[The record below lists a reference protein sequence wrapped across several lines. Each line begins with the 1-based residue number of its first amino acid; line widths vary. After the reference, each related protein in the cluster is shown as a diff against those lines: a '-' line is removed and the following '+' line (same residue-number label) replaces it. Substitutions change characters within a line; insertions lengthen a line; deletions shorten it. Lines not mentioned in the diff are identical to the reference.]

1 MKLKIFSRDFFS
13 CCIVLLFITCFSIS
27 LSSPI
32 SVYGIQ
38 IFFLFIVSTVML
50 LISRMSWD
58 INSLLIYVLIVFFII
73 SVSAIQSINLE
84 YQEILWLQVLRVI
97 FWISMC
103 FIAYPYLKNLE
114 VNIIEASLKTLIV
127 FLSSAVYI
135 QFVGYYA
142 FNTVIDFSVL
152 TGGNASRILFSTFR
166 PSGLT
171 AEPAIHSGIMIGLLV
186 LLFIKNKSSSLFII
200 VGIVSIFLT
209 MSIYGILSAMFFLV
223 IFFFRRKSIKLL
235 ILLFPFLVIA
245 FSLSAPILF
254 ERYELYNSGQ
264 DESNMTK
271 VDSFNNMLN
280 KSHLLYLGYGMT
292 GKSDSAPKFYEGL
305 YDVTAFGSPIII
317 FGIPLGLLLVSILI
331 LFIVKL
337 PFTLQEKI
345 LVVLAFT
352 KLSAPTFPFFNVFI
366 LMLVLFSH
374 KRRLDKLCN

>member
-1 MKLKIFSRDFFS
+1 MKLKIFNGNFFS
-13 CCIVLLFITCFSIS
+13 CCFVLLFITCFSIS
-27 LSSPI
+27 LSSPV

-38 IFFLFIVSTVML
+38 IFLLFIVSTIML
-50 LISRMSWD
+50 LISRVSWN
-58 INSLLIYVLIVFFII
+58 INSLLMYILIIFFIVL
-73 SVSAIQSINLE
+73 VSAIQSIYLE

-103 FIAYPYLKNLE
+103 FIAYPYLKNIDA
-114 VNIIEASLKTLIV
+114 NIIETSLKIIIV
-127 FLSSAVYI
+127 FLSLAVYI
-135 QFVGYYA
+135 QFIGYYA

-186 LLFIKNKSSSLFII
+186 LLFIKNKSSSLFTII
-200 VGIVSIFLT
+200 GIVSIFLT
-209 MSIYGILSAMFFLV
+209 MSIYGILSAMFFLS
-223 IFFFRRKSIKLL
+223 IYFFRRKSINLL
-235 ILLFPFLVIA
+235 ILLLPFLVVA
-245 FSLSAPILF
+245 LSLSTPILF

-271 VDSFNNMLN
+271 FDSFNNMLN

-317 FGIPLGLLLVSILI
+317 FGIPLGFLLVSLFI

-337 PFTLQEKI
+337 KFTLQEKLLI
-345 LVVLAFT
+345 VLAFA

-366 LMLVLFSH
+366 LMLVLFSQ
-374 KRRLDKLCN
+374 KRRLV

>member
-1 MKLKIFSRDFFS
+1 MKLKIFNGNFFS
-13 CCIVLLFITCFSIS
+13 CCFVLLFITCFSIS
-27 LSSPI
+27 LSSPV

-38 IFFLFIVSTVML
+38 IFLLFIVTTIML
-50 LISRMSWD
+50 LISRVSWN
-58 INSLLIYVLIVFFII
+58 INSLLMYILIIFFIVL
-73 SVSAIQSINLE
+73 VSAIQSIYLE

-103 FIAYPYLKNLE
+103 FIAYPYLKNIDA
-114 VNIIEASLKTLIV
+114 NIIETSLKIIIV
-127 FLSSAVYI
+127 FLSLAVYI
-135 QFVGYYA
+135 QFIGYYA

-186 LLFIKNKSSSLFII
+186 LLFIKNKSSSLFTI

-209 MSIYGILSAMFFLV
+209 MSIYGILSAMFFLS
-223 IFFFRRKSIKLL
+223 IYFFRRKSINLL
-235 ILLFPFLVIA
+235 IILLPFLVVA
-245 FSLSAPILF
+245 LSLSTPILF

-271 VDSFNNMLN
+271 FDSFNNMLN

-317 FGIPLGLLLVSILI
+317 FGIPFGFLLVSLFV

-337 PFTLQEKI
+337 NFTLQEKLLI
-345 LVVLAFT
+345 VLAFA

-366 LMLVLFSH
+366 LMLVLFSQ
-374 KRRLDKLCN
+374 KRRLV